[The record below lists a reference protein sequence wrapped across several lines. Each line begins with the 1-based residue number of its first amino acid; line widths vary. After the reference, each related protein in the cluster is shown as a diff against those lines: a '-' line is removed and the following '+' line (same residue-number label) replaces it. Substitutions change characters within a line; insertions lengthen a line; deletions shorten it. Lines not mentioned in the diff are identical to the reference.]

1 MPSVPIN
8 GPQATIF
15 DALIVGAGP
24 TGLAAAI
31 EVGRRGLRAV
41 VIEKGCLVNSLYN
54 YPATMTFFTTP
65 ELLEIGDLPMT
76 AVREKPTRIE
86 ALKYYR
92 RCAQHYRVDVRQYE
106 RVDDIEGADGD
117 FVIRTTTRESLPRQ
131 YRARKV
137 IIATGYYDLPV
148 KMNVPGEEL
157 DKVLHYYQD
166 PHPFYDCD
174 VAVIGGKNS
183 AAITALECYRAGA
196 RVTLIHRNKQLSSR
210 IKYWILPDIENRI
223 KNREIESYFE
233 SAVEEITERS
243 IRIRT
248 PQGEK
253 TLPNDFVL
261 AMTGYRPDTDFLA
274 RAGIIFEQETLRPRS
289 NAETLESDRPGVY
302 LAGVI
307 VAGMHTNEIFI
318 ENGRFHG
325 IQIADDI
332 ARKVVAAAA
341 APAQQR

>member
-1 MPSVPIN
+1 MSSHSSNSPEPAV
-8 GPQATIF
+8 F

-24 TGLAAAI
+24 TGLASAI
-31 EVGRRGLRAV
+31 EVTRRGLRAV
-41 VIEKGCLVNSLYN
+41 VVEKGCLVNSLFH
-54 YPATMTFFTTP
+54 YPTNMTFFTTP

-76 AVREKPTRIE
+76 AVREKPTRNE

-92 RCAQHYRVDVRQYE
+92 RCAQHYRLDVRQYE
-106 RVDDIEGADGD
+106 RVDDIEGPDGD
-117 FVIRTTTRESLPRQ
+117 FTIRTTARDGVQQQ

-148 KMNVPGEEL
+148 KMGITGEDLE
-157 DKVLHYYQD
+157 KVLHYYQD

-183 AAITALECYRAGA
+183 AAITALDCYRAGA
-196 RVTLIHRNKQLSSR
+196 RVTLIHRHKELSPK

-233 SAVEEITERS
+233 TSVVEIQERA

-261 AMTGYRPDTDFLA
+261 AMTGYKPDTEFLA
-274 RAGIIFEQETLRPRS
+274 RTGIVFEQDTLRPRT
-289 NAETLESDRPGVY
+289 NPKTLESDRPGVY

-307 VAGMHTNEIFI
+307 VAGMHTSEIFI

-332 ARKVVAAAA
+332 ARKVGS
-341 APAQQR
+341 APAKSA

>member
-1 MPSVPIN
+1 MSSHSSNSPEPAV
-8 GPQATIF
+8 F

-24 TGLAAAI
+24 TGLASAI
-31 EVGRRGLRAV
+31 EVTRRGLRAV
-41 VIEKGCLVNSLYN
+41 VVEKGCLVNSLFH
-54 YPATMTFFTTP
+54 YPTNMTFFTTP

-76 AVREKPTRIE
+76 AVREKPTRNE

-92 RCAQHYRVDVRQYE
+92 RCAQHYRLDVRQYE
-106 RVDDIEGADGD
+106 RVDDIEGPDGD
-117 FVIRTTTRESLPRQ
+117 FTIRTTARDGVQQQ

-137 IIATGYYDLPV
+137 IIATGYYDLPL
-148 KMNVPGEEL
+148 KMGITGEDLE
-157 DKVLHYYQD
+157 KVLHYYQD

-183 AAITALECYRAGA
+183 AAITALDCYRAGA
-196 RVTLIHRNKQLSSR
+196 RVTLIHRHKELSPK

-233 SAVEEITERS
+233 TSVVEIQERA

-261 AMTGYRPDTDFLA
+261 AMTGYKPDTEFLA
-274 RAGIIFEQETLRPRS
+274 RTGIVFEQDTLRPRT
-289 NAETLESDRPGVY
+289 NPKTLESDRPGVY

-307 VAGMHTNEIFI
+307 VAGMHTSEIFI

-332 ARKVVAAAA
+332 ARKVGS
-341 APAQQR
+341 APAKSA

>member
-1 MPSVPIN
+1 V
-8 GPQATIF
+8 F
-15 DALIVGAGP
+15 DALVVGAGP
-24 TGLAAAI
+24 TGLASAI
-31 EVGRRGLRAV
+31 EAKRRGLRAV
-41 VIEKGCLVNSLYN
+41 VIEKGCLVNSLYH
-54 YPATMTFFTTP
+54 YPTNMTFFTTP

-76 AVREKPTRIE
+76 AVREKPTRNE

-92 RCAQHYRVDVRQYE
+92 RCAQHYRLDVRQYE
-106 RVDDIEGADGD
+106 RVDDIEGPDGD
-117 FVIRTTTRESLPRQ
+117 FSIRTTARDGVRQ
-131 YRARKV
+131 QYHARKV

-148 KMNVPGEEL
+148 RMGVPGEEL

-183 AAITALECYRAGA
+183 AAITALDCYRAGA
-196 RVTLIHRNKQLSSR
+196 RVTLIHRYKELSPK
-210 IKYWILPDIENRI
+210 IKYWILPDIQNRI

-233 SAVEEITERS
+233 TSVIEIQERA

-248 PQGEK
+248 PQGEM
-253 TLPNDFVL
+253 TLANDFVL
-261 AMTGYRPDTDFLA
+261 AMTGYKPDTDFLA
-274 RAGIIFEQETLRPRS
+274 RTGIVFEQDTLKPRT
-289 NAETLESDRPGVY
+289 NPETLESDRPGVY

-325 IQIADDI
+325 IQIAEDI
-332 ARKVVAAAA
+332 ARKVAS
-341 APAQQR
+341 APARSA

>member
-1 MPSVPIN
+1 MPLHAAN
-8 GPQATIF
+8 GPEPAVF
-15 DALIVGAGP
+15 DALVVGAGP

-31 EVGRRGLRAV
+31 EAGRRGLRAV
-41 VIEKGCLVNSLYN
+41 IVEKGCLVNSLYH

-92 RCAQHYRVDVRQYE
+92 RCAQHYRLDARQYE
-106 RVDDIEGADGD
+106 RVDDIEGSDGD
-117 FVIRTTTRESLPRQ
+117 FLVRTTAREQTRRQ

-157 DKVLHYYQD
+157 GKVLHYYQD
-166 PHPFYDCD
+166 PHPFWDCD

-196 RVTLIHRNKQLSSR
+196 RVTLIHRNKELSPH

-223 KNREIESYFE
+223 KNGEIASYFE
-233 SAVEEITERS
+233 SAVEEISERA

-261 AMTGYRPDTDFLA
+261 AMTGYRPDTEFLA
-274 RAGIIFEQETLRPRS
+274 RAGIVFEPETRRPRT
-289 NAETLESDRPGVY
+289 NPDTLESDRPGVY

-307 VAGMHTNEIFI
+307 VAGMHTSEIFI

-325 IQIADDI
+325 IQIADDM
-332 ARKVVAAAA
+332 ARKLAA
-341 APAQQR
+341 APAATLRG